1 MKNNSFNISKKK
13 GVFIVLLTMLLMHSS
28 YAQQDAQFTNY
39 MYNTLSFNPAYAGSR
54 GSSSFY
60 LSQRSQ
66 WVGIDGAPTTNA
78 LSYHSPIGSS
88 RVGFGL
94 SFLNDAIGPVEENLV
109 SLDFSYT
116 INTSYDYKL
125 AFGLRASAHMLN
137 VDFTELNI
145 FNPGDVLA
153 QNNINNR
160 FSPNIGVGLFW
171 YSDRNYI
178 GFSIPNLLETSH
190 INKDLNSSVSAVSRE
205 RLHYHLTAG
214 YLFDLSQDIV
224 FKPALL
230 SKFVSGAPLQVD
242 VSANFQMYD
251 RFTLGASYRVDAAV
265 SFLTGF
271 QLNKNWMLGYS
282 YDFDTNNLSTY
293 NSGSHEVFLRYEVFR
308 NNNVKAPRFF

>member
-1 MKNNSFNISKKK
+1 MKNNSLNISKNK
-13 GVFIVLLTMLLMHSS
+13 GVFIVLLTMLLSHFS

-54 GSSSFY
+54 GTTSIY

-88 RVGFGL
+88 NLGIGV

-137 VDFTELNI
+137 VDFTKLNI

-160 FSPNIGVGLFW
+160 ISPNFGFGVFW

-178 GFSIPNLLETSH
+178 GFSIPNLLETRH
-190 INKDLNSSVSAVSRE
+190 INRDLNSSVSAVSKE
-205 RLHYHLTAG
+205 RLHYHLIAG
-214 YLFDLSQDIV
+214 HLFDLSQDIV
-224 FKPALL
+224 FKPAVLT
-230 SKFVSGAPLQVD
+230 KIVSGAPLQLD
-242 VSANFQMYD
+242 LSANFQLYEK
-251 RFTLGASYRVDAAV
+251 FTLGASYRIDAAV
-265 SFLTGF
+265 SFLAGL
-271 QLNKNWMLGYS
+271 QLNSNWLLGYA